1 MFIILISEMRK
12 LMLGDVEL
20 LGHVLELRSFRA
32 KVRPE
37 RWKLSVF
44 LPHHGLE
51 LKGIRNFSILGSPI
65 QLIIRMYW
73 YT

>member
-1 MFIILISEMRK
+1 MFITLISEKRK

-20 LGHVLELRSFRA
+20 LGHILELGSFRA
-32 KVRPE
+32 KVRPQ

-65 QLIIRMYW
+65 QLIIRINW

>member
-1 MFIILISEMRK
+1 MFITLISEMRK

-20 LGHVLELRSFRA
+20 LGHVLELGSFRA
-32 KVRPE
+32 KVRLQ

-51 LKGIRNFSILGSPI
+51 LKSIRNFSILGSPI
-65 QLIIRMYW
+65 QLVIRINW

>member
-1 MFIILISEMRK
+1 MFITLISEMRK
-12 LMLGDVEL
+12 LMLGDIEL
-20 LGHVLELRSFRA
+20 LGHVLELGSFRA
-32 KVRPE
+32 KVRPQ

-51 LKGIRNFSILGSPI
+51 LKSIRNFSILGSPI
-65 QLIIRMYW
+65 QLVIRINW